1 MQFSK
6 ALFSKI
12 VYMFILYNN
21 QIINSEF
28 CSHSKL
34 EIMHSHCHIKT
45 MHCMMKTIQQ
55 NESNTLENK
64 NTAMQNEDITLKYK
78 VNQATLLPLPLKI
91 KITATEYQEGKK

>member
-34 EIMHSHCHIKT
+34 EIMHSHKD
-45 MHCMMKTIQQ
+45 
-55 NESNTLENK
+55 NALYDEDNTTK
-64 NTAMQNEDITLKYK
+64 
-78 VNQATLLPLPLKI
+78 
-91 KITATEYQEGKK
+91 